1 MASDNT
7 VQSFN
12 EMKQIYMESV
22 APDALVES
30 RQNLL
35 ERTRRLV
42 NTPQQ
47 SQDYGDVA
55 SHVRTLRTTGRFAN
69 APTLEPGTENS
80 SDSLFNAF
88 KTAEVLGGVVP
99 RIVTTES
106 YSNWREEFSDILEA
120 IKKDEDDTEIGVNTK
135 INNKVTISPETSSD
149 GIREAFSV
157 YDAEVVSTE
166 ELDEEFLY
174 EAAEIA
180 TEYFYECGLNQF
192 GVEELIESLGEQK
205 FIDFVFD
212 LSEDYQLDENYLLE
226 WRRGSNGERIRG
238 NQTTKSGKHFK
249 QLKGG
254 AKTNAARATPE
265 HKERKKARESEDTGS
280 NIRGELSRLSDR
292 SAQLRKASVTKK
304 TDEVKKNPA
313 NVVSTNQPAK
323 QKTSTKEQMTK
334 GIFGRI
340 KDRAQQDIGLLRK
353 SVDTA
358 RNVGISR
365 AAEVKATYDA
375 LRSRGRAAENSPQ
388 AKDAREKL
396 GKAAQVA
403 GRVAGK
409 AVKAAAGAAGAG
421 AGRIAAGQSIP
432 RAAGAA
438 AGTFVR
444 KMQKEEVNVLNGQP
458 VFDALRN
465 LRRTHGRTKS
475 EEILGKRPKNMSP
488 EQTLNWISSREKAAN
503 EKPKPAPGSV
513 GFPDGTIKTGD
524 DARRESLARLRANR
538 ENRKRNQD

>member
-7 VQSFN
+7 VQAFN

-47 SQDYGDVA
+47 SRDYGDVA

-99 RIVTTES
+99 RIVSTES
-106 YSNWREEFSDILEA
+106 YSNWREEFSDIFEE
-120 IKKDEDDTEIGVNTK
+120 IEKDEDQKEIKVKPNIKNTVI
-135 INNKVTISPETSSD
+135 INPEISSD
-149 GIREAFSV
+149 NLKEAFSE
-157 YDAEVVSTE
+157 YNAEVISSE
-166 ELDEEFLY
+166 ELNEDFLY

-212 LSEDYQLDENYLLE
+212 LSEDYQLDENCLLE
-226 WRRGSNGERIRG
+226 WRRGPNGTRVGG
-238 NQTTKSGKHFK
+238 NQTTKSGKHFS
-249 QLKGG
+249 QVKGA
-254 AKTNAARATPE
+254 AKNAAARATPE
-265 HKERKKARESEDTGS
+265 HKERKKAKESEDTGS
-280 NIRGELSRLSDR
+280 NLRGELSRLSNR
-292 SAQLRKASVTKK
+292 SAQLRKASVAKK
-304 TDEVKKNPA
+304 TDEVKKNPV
-313 NVVSTNQPAK
+313 NVVPTNQPSK
-323 QKTSTKEQMTK
+323 QKTTTKEQMTK

-340 KDRAQQDIGLLRK
+340 KDRAQQDIGLLKK
-353 SVDTA
+353 SVNTA
-358 RNVGISR
+358 RNVGINR

-375 LRSRGRAAENSPQ
+375 LRSRGRAIENSPE
-388 AKDAREKL
+388 ARAAREKL

-421 AGRIAAGQSIP
+421 AGRIVAGQSIP

-444 KMQKEEVNVLNGQP
+444 NMQKEEVNVKNGQE
-458 VFDALRN
+458 VFDALRRI
-465 LRRTHGRTKS
+465 RRDHGKERSK
-475 EEILGKRPKNMSP
+475 EILGPTPKNMSP
-488 EQTLNWISSREKAAN
+488 SETLAWINNRENAAK
-503 EKPKPAPGSV
+503 EAPKPAPGTV
-513 GFPDGTIKTGD
+513 GFPDGTTLSGD
-524 DARRESLARLRANR
+524 AARQESLRRLKANR
-538 ENRKRNQD
+538 RP